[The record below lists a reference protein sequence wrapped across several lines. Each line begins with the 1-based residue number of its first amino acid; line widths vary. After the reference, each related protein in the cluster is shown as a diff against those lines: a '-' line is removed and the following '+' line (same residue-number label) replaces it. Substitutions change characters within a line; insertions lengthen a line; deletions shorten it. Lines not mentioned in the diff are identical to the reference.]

1 MEELK
6 GFLGQMIFR
15 WLLKI
20 IGGYFAI
27 HGALSPDL
35 NDALS
40 QLAGGIAAIVVGIAI
55 SVVQHNQA
63 IQTPVPEGKGL
74 TQSKG

>member
-1 MEELK
+1 MNELK

-35 NDALS
+35 NDAVS
-40 QLAGGIAAIVVGIAI
+40 QFSGGIAAIVVGIAI
-55 SVVQHNQA
+55 SLVQHSQA
-63 IQTPVPEGKGL
+63 IQTPLPNLPG
-74 TQSKG
+74 SKDVSK